1 MRELSRRELVRPMRR
16 SSMAG
21 ETEYSF
27 WHALTRDVAY
37 AQLSRPARAV
47 RHVAAARWIE
57 SAAHERLE
65 DRADVL
71 AYHYTTAL
79 DLARATGQGDT
90 VQLEANAV
98 RFLALAG
105 ERATGLDPA
114 AALDAFARALELT
127 PKGHPAR
134 ADMLVR
140 TGQAA
145 QLVARHAEAAA
156 ALEEALETFRAQRDV
171 LGEAHAV
178 HLLFR
183 AIEHLNTTRWQPLRL
198 EQTALLDRL
207 PAGLELVEAL
217 AGIAE
222 RATSDGRPEEGIALA
237 DRALAVAAE
246 TGLPPSSRALAARAS
261 ARCILGD
268 RGGFTDYREVLAI
281 ATEAGESPMVA
292 VTYANMGIDQLSFE
306 GPQAAVATFELGL
319 ALAESRGLRTLA
331 LAHRTVALG
340 ARAAAGEYATV
351 LADADP
357 LSTHAEAVGDE
368 FDLLMIRCS
377 QAVALSAIGRAGEA
391 SGYPDWILDAARR
404 SGRVDVIAAAL
415 PVAVVV
421 YDALTRPEAVIQALG
436 ELVATPRIGD
446 ATELS
451 PYLPAIMRA
460 ALAAGARDL
469 VEPFT
474 DRARPAVPLRGACAG
489 GRPRGTGRGAGR
501 S

>member
-1 MRELSRRELVRPMRR
+1 M
-16 SSMAG
+16 
-21 ETEYSF
+21 
-27 WHALTRDVAY
+27 
-37 AQLSRPARAV
+37 
-47 RHVAAARWIE
+47 
-57 SAAHERLE
+57 
-65 DRADVL
+65 
-71 AYHYTTAL
+71 
-79 DLARATGQGDT
+79 
-90 VQLEANAV
+90 

-105 ERATGLDPA
+105 ERAMGLDPA

-145 QLVARHAEAAA
+145 QLVARHADAAA

-198 EQTALLDRL
+198 EQAALLDRL
-207 PAGLELVEAL
+207 PAGPELVEAL

-246 TGLPPSSRALAARAS
+246 TGLPRSSRALHARAS

-319 ALAESRGLRTLA
+319 AFAESRGLRTLA

-391 SGYPDWILDAARR
+391 SGYPAWILDAARR

-421 YDALTRPEAVIQALG
+421 YDALERPEAVIQALG
-436 ELVATPRIGD
+436 ELVSTPRIGD
-446 ATELS
+446 AIELS

-460 ALAAGARDL
+460 ALAAGAREL

-474 DRARPAVPLRGACAG
+474 DRLAPRYPYAEHALVAVRAALAEARGDRDAAATAYLDAAERWEAFGVAPEQGFSLL
-489 GRPRGTGRGAGR
+489 GRGRCLLASGR
-501 S
+501 SGEAVEVLHLARDIFARTGMLPAQEVVDTLLGAADPGA